1 MANTSPCHMPV
12 IGNVHPI
19 KIEDFDIFCDV
30 ISLRA
35 RVFIFLIDRG
45 SH

>member
-1 MANTSPCHMPV
+1 MANTSPRYMPV
-12 IGNVHPI
+12 IGKVHPI
-19 KIEDFDIFCDV
+19 KMLLFFRDV